1 MIASSGTIQRVSR
14 KSRDRPNEGIGERAP
29 ALRARLSHQQLL
41 DGMWQPSKA
50 SRVSRISCGGDCN
63 SRRLGSRTRA

>member
-14 KSRDRPNEGIGERAP
+14 NPATRPNEGIGERAP
-29 ALRARLSHQQLL
+29 ALTRLSHQQLL

-63 SRRLGSRTRA
+63 SRRLRSRTRA